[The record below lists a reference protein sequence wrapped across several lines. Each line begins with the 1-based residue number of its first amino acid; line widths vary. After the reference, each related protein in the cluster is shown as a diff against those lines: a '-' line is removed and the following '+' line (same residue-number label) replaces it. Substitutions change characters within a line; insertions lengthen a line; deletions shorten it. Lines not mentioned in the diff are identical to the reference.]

1 MPTSTQDREKPQSWT
16 PAVLVLVASAL
27 FGYLVLPYWSGA
39 RGPQSA
45 LVGQV
50 APDFSLEIFHGS
62 DSGTRIKLSAL
73 RGNVVVLD
81 FWASWCRPCAVQAG
95 ILRDLV
101 PRHPDD
107 VVFVGVNTSDNPER
121 AREFAERSQLPYI
134 AVFDSGEGEVANA
147 YGASSLPTLVIIDA
161 DGRVVSAA
169 SGVMSAS
176 ELEAAISDAANSR
189 AAGAEPAESTPG

>member
-1 MPTSTQDREKPQSWT
+1 MATTTNDRERTTSQSWT

-27 FGYLVLPYWSGA
+27 FGYLVLPYWSGS

-45 LVGQV
+45 LIGQI

-62 DSGTRIKLSAL
+62 EGQSRIKLSAL

-95 ILRDLV
+95 ILKDLV

-107 VVFVGVNTSDNPER
+107 VVVVGVNTSDNLER
-121 AREFAERSQLPYI
+121 AREFAERSELPYV
-134 AVFDSGEGEVANA
+134 AVLDSGEVANA

-161 DGRVVSAA
+161 QGRVVSTA
-169 SGVMSAS
+169 SRVMSAS
-176 ELEAAISDAANSR
+176 ELEDAISQAANSR
-189 AAGAEPAESTPG
+189 AASAEPAESPPG